1 MWNHLEMI
9 FLTPKSVWNNFKALH
24 IFWILCLQRWAELW
38 LSKLKT
44 IAIYW
49 NLIVTLEWLPSVAVW
64 LYLLPWRG
72 CRLEGV
78 CAAQWG
84 HDIPIL
90 SHFIKAIPLTVRP
103 LSAAYMDYCLC
114 LTCFLS
120 LVLSPF
126 ERVLDSW
133 TLLSFMM
140 ELLKNSVAMQEQVL
154 ACKGFLVI
162 GYTLERVRRTQT
174 NTAGWHVHNRSLLSD
189 QQVH

>member
-1 MWNHLEMI
+1 MSRVMVVQIKNYSNILKFNCH
-9 FLTPKSVWNNFKALH
+9 FGVTPISRSVVVFASLKGMPARRCLCSTMRTRHSHSITLH
-24 IFWILCLQRWAELW
+24 
-38 LSKLKT
+38 KG
-44 IAIYW
+44 Y
-49 NLIVTLEWLPSVAVW
+49 TLDSQA
-64 LYLLPWRG
+64 
-72 CRLEGV
+72 
-78 CAAQWG
+78 
-84 HDIPIL
+84 
-90 SHFIKAIPLTVRP
+90 